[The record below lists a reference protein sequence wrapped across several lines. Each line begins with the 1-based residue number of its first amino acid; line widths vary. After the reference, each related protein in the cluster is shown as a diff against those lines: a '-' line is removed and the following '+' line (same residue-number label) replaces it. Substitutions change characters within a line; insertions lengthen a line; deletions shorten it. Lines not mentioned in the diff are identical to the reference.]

1 MTRLLIVDDSPVM
14 RRLVRRALPPYCE
27 VVGEAG
33 DGYNLVALVERL
45 RPHVVIMDF
54 QMPTVSG
61 VEATRTV
68 KQHFPE
74 MVVVGFTSAESEI
87 RQRMKA
93 AGAEAVFGKDE
104 LIQLASFVGETV
116 GSRRGAQAN
125 SSAVSAPAE
134 DLPA

>member
-1 MTRLLIVDDSPVM
+1 M
-14 RRLVRRALPPYCE
+14 VRRALPPYCE

-74 MVVVGFTSAESEI
+74 TVVVGFTSAESEI

-104 LIQLASFVGETV
+104 LIHLASFVGETV
-116 GSRRGAQAN
+116 GSRRGARAN

-134 DLPA
+134 DLPAWEWQSEWQND